1 MELLQYIP
9 SIYDSVPQICPM
21 DQPATCA
28 NLLILQVPMPT
39 LNSPGH
45 TASREDRPA
54 LLAVNDQPGSL
65 FRR

>member
-9 SIYDSVPQICPM
+9 SICNSVSQICPM

-45 TASREDRPA
+45 TASREGRPA